1 MSTDRS
7 QDLAGRVALVTGGGS
22 GIGLA
27 MVRLLAARGAR
38 VAVLD
43 RDAEVAGALPAGVA
57 LHTASVEDPDAVARA
72 YDAVEQAFGPLDIVI
87 ANAGVSQNGPTL
99 ELDLAGWRRVM
110 SVNLDGVFVTAH
122 EAGRRMVPRGRGV
135 ILLVSSM
142 YGVVAAPER
151 LGYCV
156 SKAGVAMMAKALAIE
171 WARHGVRVNAIAPGY
186 VRTPFLEELI
196 ARGRLDPAAMEGR
209 TPIGR
214 LIRPDEIAQLAA
226 FLASDEASAITGQVA
241 GADGGWTAYGYI

>member
-1 MSTDRS
+1 MTTDRS
-7 QDLAGRVALVTGGGS
+7 HDLAGRVALVTGGGS

-27 MVRLLAARGAR
+27 MVRLFAERGAR

-43 RDAEVAGALPAGVA
+43 RDPQVASALPAGVE
-57 LHTASVEDPDAVARA
+57 LHTGSVEDPGAVARI
-72 YDAVEQAFGPLDIVI
+72 YDAVEQSLGPLDIVV
-87 ANAGVSQNGPTL
+87 ANAGVSQNCPTL
-99 ELDLAGWRRVM
+99 ELDYAGWRRVM
-110 SVNLDGVFVTAH
+110 SVNLDGVFVTAQ

-151 LGYCV
+151 VGYCV

-186 VRTPFLEELI
+186 VRTPFLEDLI
-196 ARGRLDPAAMEGR
+196 ARGRLDPKAMEGR

-214 LIRPDEIAQLAA
+214 LIRPEEVARLAA
-226 FLASDEASAITGQVA
+226 FLASDEAIAITGQVA
-241 GADGGWTAYGYI
+241 GVDGGWTAYGYI

>member
-1 MSTDRS
+1 MSADRS
-7 QDLAGRVALVTGGGS
+7 RDLAGRVALVTGGGS

-43 RDAEVAGALPAGVA
+43 RDAEVAGTLAEGVV
-57 LHTASVEDPDAVARA
+57 LHTGSVEDPDTVARA
-72 YDAVEQAFGPLDIVI
+72 YDAVEQAFGPLDIVV

-151 LGYCV
+151 VGYCV

-214 LIRPDEIAQLAA
+214 LIHPDEVAQLAA
-226 FLASDEASAITGQVA
+226 FLASDDASAITGQVA

>member
-1 MSTDRS
+1 MSTGRS

-57 LHTASVEDPDAVARA
+57 LHMGSVEDPEAVAKT

>member
-1 MSTDRS
+1 MSADRS
-7 QDLAGRVALVTGGGS
+7 RDLAGRVALVTGGGS

-43 RDAEVAGALPAGVA
+43 RDAEVAVTLPEGVV
-57 LHTASVEDPDAVARA
+57 LHTGSVEDPDTVARA
-72 YDAVEQAFGPLDIVI
+72 YDAVEQAFGPLDIVV

-151 LGYCV
+151 VGYCV

-214 LIRPDEIAQLAA
+214 LIHPDEVAQLAA
-226 FLASDEASAITGQVA
+226 FLASDDASAITGQVA

>member
-1 MSTDRS
+1 MSADRS
-7 QDLAGRVALVTGGGS
+7 RDLAGRVALVTGGGS

-43 RDAEVAGALPAGVA
+43 RDAEVAGTLPEGVV
-57 LHTASVEDPDAVARA
+57 LHTGSVEDPDTVARA
-72 YDAVEQAFGPLDIVI
+72 YDAVEQAFGPLDIVV

-151 LGYCV
+151 VGYCV

-214 LIRPDEIAQLAA
+214 LIHPDEVAQLAA
-226 FLASDEASAITGQVA
+226 FLASDDASAITGQVA

>member
-1 MSTDRS
+1 MSADRS
-7 QDLAGRVALVTGGGS
+7 RDLAGRVALVTGGGS

-43 RDAEVAGALPAGVA
+43 RDAEVAGTLPEGVV
-57 LHTASVEDPDAVARA
+57 LHTGSVEDPDTVARA

-151 LGYCV
+151 VGYCV

-214 LIRPDEIAQLAA
+214 LIHPDEVAQLAA
-226 FLASDEASAITGQVA
+226 FLASDDASAITGQVA

>member
-43 RDAEVAGALPAGVA
+43 RDAEVAGALPAGVT

-122 EAGRRMVPRGRGV
+122 EAGRRMVPRGCGV

-196 ARGRLDPAAMEGR
+196 ARGRLDPAAMEVR

>member
-1 MSTDRS
+1 MEDFAG
-7 QDLAGRVALVTGGGS
+7 LAALVTGGAS
-22 GIGLA
+22 GIGA
-27 MVRLLAARGAR
+27 ATADLLAERGAR

-43 RDAEVAGALPAGVA
+43 RDAEVAGTLPEGVV
-57 LHTASVEDPDAVARA
+57 LHTGSVEDPDTVARA
-72 YDAVEQAFGPLDIVI
+72 YDAVEQAFGPLDIVV

-151 LGYCV
+151 VGYCV

-214 LIRPDEIAQLAA
+214 LIHPDEVAQLAA
-226 FLASDEASAITGQVA
+226 FLASDDASAITGQVA